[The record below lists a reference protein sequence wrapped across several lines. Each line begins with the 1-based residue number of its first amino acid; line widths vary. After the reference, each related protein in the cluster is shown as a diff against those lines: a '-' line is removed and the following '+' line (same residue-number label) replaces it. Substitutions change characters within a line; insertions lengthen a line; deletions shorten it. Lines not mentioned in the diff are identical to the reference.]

1 MQIVN
6 PQVKADIE
14 AGKAI
19 RLNLGTG
26 GADPDGAYSVDHH
39 GLPGVDIVA
48 DLNEPLALI
57 PDNCVSELV
66 SSHTF
71 EHVQNFMGLM
81 HEVHRIVA
89 PGGTIRI
96 IVPHFSCTLGYS
108 DPTHV
113 RFFGL
118 YTMYYFVDREHM
130 RPTHVVPSFYSK
142 IRFDIREAELVF
154 YDWGTLIQRRLGR
167 WMTRFWNKSIKRQHF
182 YESRLSFAYPVD
194 EVRYLISPIK
204 PLAQELPLIQ
214 S

>member
-1 MQIVN
+1 MHIIN
-6 PQVKADIE
+6 PQVTADLA
-14 AGKAI
+14 AGKKI

-26 GADPDGAYSVDHH
+26 GADPDGAYSVDHLE
-39 GLPGVDIVA
+39 LPGVDIVA
-48 DLNEPLALI
+48 DLNAPMDLI
-57 PDNCVSELV
+57 PDNSVSELV

-81 HEVHRIVA
+81 HEVHRVVE

-118 YTMYYFVDREHM
+118 YTMLYFVDRKDM
-130 RPTHVVPSFYSK
+130 PWTHVVPSFYTN
-142 IRFDIREAELVF
+142 IRFQIRSSQLFF
-154 YDWGTLIQRRLGR
+154 YDWGTFLHKRLGP

-182 YESRLSFAYPVD
+182 YESRLCFIYPVD
-194 EVRYLISPIK
+194 EVRFELSPVK
-204 PLAQELPLIQ
+204 AGVAAEG
-214 S
+214 